1 VDFFI
6 PENWSGALQ
15 SLDATPHCL
24 LASTW
29 AAAAMSAR
37 KMNAVE
43 ARALAREKVSSV
55 LLSRVDQKVPVAEIA
70 RLSLF

>member
-6 PENWSGALQ
+6 PENCAGALQ
-15 SLDATPHCL
+15 PLDATPHTVF
-24 LASTW
+24 ASTG

-43 ARALAREKVSSV
+43 ARAMAREKVSSV